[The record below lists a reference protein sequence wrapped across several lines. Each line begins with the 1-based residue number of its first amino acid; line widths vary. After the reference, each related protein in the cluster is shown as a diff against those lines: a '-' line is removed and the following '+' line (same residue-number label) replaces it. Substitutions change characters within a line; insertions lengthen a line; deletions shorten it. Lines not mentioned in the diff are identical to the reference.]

1 MSDNSTIAVMDQY
14 AGDNIPAHT
23 PLQHVGLAELASATA
38 HRTAGIELQEM
49 PVTGQLILRV
59 RGDLNAASE
68 AIHGVLG
75 AGLPSELQFNEATTD
90 TGRIL
95 IAWLSPDEWRIHCD
109 LSAAYQLEES
119 LRRALAN
126 VPNTSFA
133 VVNASGGFTVL
144 SLAGADVVSL
154 LKKSTGYDV
163 RDSNFPVRK
172 VVGTTFAKATVT
184 LLKTAD
190 NQWQIWVRR
199 SFADYVWLWL
209 QDASREYGLKI
220 LNTD

>member
-1 MSDNSTIAVMDQY
+1 MSDNSTIAVMNQY
-14 AGDNIPAHT
+14 AGEAIPAHT
-23 PLQHVGLAELASATA
+23 PLQHVGLAELASTTA
-38 HRTAGIELQEM
+38 QQTAGIELQEL

-59 RGDLNAASE
+59 RGDLKAASE
-68 AIHGVLG
+68 AIRGVLG
-75 AGLPSELQFNEATTD
+75 ADLPNELQFNEATTD

-119 LRRALAN
+119 LRSAMAD
-126 VPNTSFA
+126 VPDTSMA
-133 VVNASGGFTVL
+133 VVNVSGGFTVL

-154 LKKSTGYDV
+154 MKKSTGYDV
-163 RDSNFPVRK
+163 RESNFPVGK

-184 LLKTAD
+184 LLKRAD

-220 LNTD
+220 HNAD